1 MATTDKILLLRVPE
15 QWLEDRKAELA
26 QHPLY
31 GSLSEYLV
39 NMVDCGVAALN
50 APHACITCAH
60 LHEDMNGEIC
70 YPCMQM
76 GEDHWQCEYLRRE
89 ERA

>member
-1 MATTDKILLLRVPE
+1 MNTPDKIILIRVPE

-39 NMVDCGVAALN
+39 NMVDCGVAAMRKE
-50 APHACITCAH
+50 AE
-60 LHEDMNGEIC
+60 HE
-70 YPCMQM
+70 
-76 GEDHWQCEYLRRE
+76 
-89 ERA
+89 